1 MDLHQ
6 LETFLAVVR
15 EGSFSAAAKGL
26 GRTQPAI
33 SQVIS
38 RLEDEVGQ
46 RLFERPGRRGGL
58 TDAGKTLVEYAE
70 RLIGVRQQALVALE
84 DVRALRAGRLG
95 IAANE
100 LTCLYLLPVLHE
112 FRRLYPG
119 RERHRAAVAGQPG
132 ARRGARLRGG
142 HGRHHLR
149 AGRARLALGRS
160 STTTSWCSSCR
171 PAHPLARR
179 ADVSIAMLGNE
190 SFVAHHVSSPY
201 RARVLDA
208 FRRHRVTLHM
218 PVEMPTIEAIKRFVG
233 MGHGVALLPN
243 LSVEAELARG
253 ELVRVPVP
261 ELALE
266 RKLRLVVRRQGE
278 LSHAAR
284 AFLSVAE
291 HQAATNGGR
300 FSFTWDELTAMSGPR
315 MPRWR
320 PARPG
325 GASIEPERCRRLL
338 RCAGDRGR
346 ERGRR
351 RHRPHDLRQHVL
363 ADARS

>member
-15 EGSFSAAAKGL
+15 EGSFSGAAKGL

-38 RLEDEVGQ
+38 RLEEEVGQ

-70 RLIGVRQQALVALE
+70 RLLGVRQQALVALE

-119 RERHRAAVAGQPG
+119 VSVTVQRSLASRVPGSVLDYAVDLGVVTYEPAEPG
-132 ARRGARLRGG
+132 LRSVVVYHDELVFVVPPG
-142 HGRHHLR
+142 
-149 AGRARLALGRS
+149 
-160 STTTSWCSSCR
+160 
-171 PAHPLARR
+171 HPLARR

-208 FRRHRVTLHM
+208 FRRHRVTLQM
-218 PVEMPTIEAIKRFVG
+218 PVEMPTIDAIKRFVAL
-233 MGHGVALLPN
+233 GHGVALLPN
-243 LSVEAELARG
+243 LSVDAELSRG
-253 ELVRVPVP
+253 DLVRVPVP

-266 RKLRLVVRRQGE
+266 RQLRLVVRRQGE
-278 LSHAAR
+278 FSHAVR
-284 AFLSVAE
+284 AFLAVAE
-291 HQAATNGGR
+291 HQAATVGGR
-300 FSFTWDELTAMSGPR
+300 FTFTWDSP
-315 MPRWR
+315 P
-320 PARPG
+320 
-325 GASIEPERCRRLL
+325 
-338 RCAGDRGR
+338 
-346 ERGRR
+346 
-351 RHRPHDLRQHVL
+351 L
-363 ADARS
+363 A

>member
-15 EGSFSAAAKGL
+15 EGSFSGAAKGL
-26 GRTQPAI
+26 GRTQPAV

-38 RLEDEVGQ
+38 RLEEEVGQ

-58 TDAGKTLVEYAE
+58 TDAGKTLVDYAE
-70 RLIGVRQQALVALE
+70 RMLGVRQQALVALD

-119 RERHRAAVAGQPG
+119 VSVTVQRSLASRVPAGVLDHAVDMGVITYEPSEPG
-132 ARRGARLRGG
+132 LRSVVVY
-142 HGRHHLR
+142 HDELVFVVPPR
-149 AGRARLALGRS
+149 
-160 STTTSWCSSCR
+160 
-171 PAHPLARR
+171 HPLARR
-179 ADVSIAMLGNE
+179 SDVGIAMLGNE
-190 SFVAHHVSSPY
+190 SFVAHHVASPY

-218 PVEMPTIEAIKRFVG
+218 PVEMPTIDAIKRFVAL
-233 MGHGVALLPN
+233 GHGVALLPN
-243 LSVEAELARG
+243 LSVESELQRG

-266 RKLRLVVRRQGE
+266 RQLRLVVRRQGE
-278 LSHAAR
+278 FSHAVH
-284 AFLSVAE
+284 AFLAVAE
-291 HQAATNGGR
+291 QQAVAQGGR
-300 FSFTWDELTAMSGPR
+300 FSFAWDDPPS
-315 MPRWR
+315 
-320 PARPG
+320 PA
-325 GASIEPERCRRLL
+325 
-338 RCAGDRGR
+338 
-346 ERGRR
+346 
-351 RHRPHDLRQHVL
+351 
-363 ADARS
+363 